1 MKQMRKLFRIKRGFT
16 LTECI
21 LAIAILAA
29 TVTILL
35 PALSGSMAFIRTSQ
49 SLDELT
55 SLAEQKALTYPYG
68 TPSTEFVAGE
78 TEGFSSAY
86 SYGFKAQIYFEVQTE
101 GVNSVDFKPRVYKM
115 VATIAKDERKNIVV
129 YYDIDPSELKEIY
142 AREYFDNE

>member
-55 SLAEQKALTYPYG
+55 SLAEQKALTFP
-68 TPSTEFVAGE
+68 
-78 TEGFSSAY
+78 
-86 SYGFKAQIYFEVQTE
+86 
-101 GVNSVDFKPRVYKM
+101 
-115 VATIAKDERKNIVV
+115 
-129 YYDIDPSELKEIY
+129 
-142 AREYFDNE
+142 